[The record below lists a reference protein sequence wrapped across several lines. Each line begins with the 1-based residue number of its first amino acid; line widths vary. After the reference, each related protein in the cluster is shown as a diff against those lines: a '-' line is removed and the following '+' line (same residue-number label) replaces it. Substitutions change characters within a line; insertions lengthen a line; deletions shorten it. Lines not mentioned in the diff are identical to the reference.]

1 MVDLWASRDDPGYSG
16 DSLQVFFFFCKVN
29 KLKSKPHESID
40 YSPQTI
46 WSSTKNLTSLAI
58 AMLVDKKLLKF
69 SDRYAMG
76 SNLKTNWQ
84 NSLYVFFLYLNIPTI
99 PNHQIVMWAQ
109 VDDMM
114 YFFSSRNICFHLYR
128 ISKHWPEFGKMGKE
142 EITVAD
148 MLRHEG
154 FFFKYQI
161 NNWTIVMKVVFPLL
175 RPSWIFKT
183 GFSVTNF
190 CIFNSLR

>member
-16 DSLQVFFFFCKVN
+16 DSLQVFFFCKVN

-114 YFFSSRNICFHLYR
+114 YFFFLTTSVFTR

-154 FFFKYQI
+154 IFLQYQI
-161 NNWTIVMKVVFPLL
+161 NNWTIGQLDNCHEGGLPTIAAKLDIQDRFQCDQFLY
-175 RPSWIFKT
+175 F
-183 GFSVTNF
+183 
-190 CIFNSLR
+190 

>member
-16 DSLQVFFFFCKVN
+16 DSLQVFFFFKVN

-84 NSLYVFFLYLNIPTI
+84 NSLYVFFLYLNIPTL
-99 PNHQIVMWAQ
+99 NQTT
-109 VDDMM
+109 
-114 YFFSSRNICFHLYR
+114 RL
-128 ISKHWPEFGKMGKE
+128 
-142 EITVAD
+142 
-148 MLRHEG
+148 
-154 FFFKYQI
+154 
-161 NNWTIVMKVVFPLL
+161 
-175 RPSWIFKT
+175 
-183 GFSVTNF
+183 
-190 CIFNSLR
+190 